1 MQPSKIKAICLSL
14 CHGLCRGFSPKD
26 INTAGV
32 GNSAGAFR
40 HRLRHNCQA
49 TSRQAAADSAVIEA
63 TALTQ
68 PSSKLAANN
77 IGSHSGT
84 HQAPPE
90 PASTQKTM
98 EPMAAQAQ
106 VPSEAFAAPA
116 GKHEAEQSSAISSSS
131 SNAAV
136 CATEHPADS
145 RSAAGEQHSQ
155 QQAAADSAVI
165 AATALTQPSNKLA
178 TDNIASHSGTHQ
190 EPPEPASTHKTLEPM
205 AVQVQVPSEAF
216 AMPAGKHQ
224 AKQSSI
230 SSSSSSSDSSAE
242 ACATEH
248 QADSTSSKPAKGQ
261 GQDRSKHPVASRST
275 ASQPEKLGLTPTTIF
290 SESTI
295 WFGDIPLIKRSDQG
309 VPWNGTEPARDS

>member
-131 SNAAV
+131 SSNAAV

-205 AVQVQVPSEAF
+205 AVQGRCPQRHLQCQQASIKQNKAASAAAAAAVTAVLKLVQQNIRQIQHQANQQRGRGRTVPSIQLHPDPQ
-216 AMPAGKHQ
+216 PANQ
-224 AKQSSI
+224 
-230 SSSSSSSDSSAE
+230 
-242 ACATEH
+242 
-248 QADSTSSKPAKGQ
+248 
-261 GQDRSKHPVASRST
+261 RS
-275 ASQPEKLGLTPTTIF
+275 
-290 SESTI
+290 
-295 WFGDIPLIKRSDQG
+295 
-309 VPWNGTEPARDS
+309 